1 MLELTNQTQIT
12 LPLFNELSQA
22 HCPLEEF
29 LITFVKCDFPMS
41 PWADVKAWSWTI
53 KSWI

>member
-12 LPLFNELSQA
+12 RPRNSQA

-29 LITFVKCDFPMS
+29 LITFVKCDFPLS
-41 PWADVKAWSWTI
+41 PWADVKAWSWTT